1 MSAPGIARFVRQRP
15 FSLAAGLVLVACA
28 SAHEE
33 PPAPPAP
40 PVDPAAFSGPARPPA
55 PAVDI
60 RADLDAGD
68 ILEASTVPPGP
79 ASPTSADS
87 ATGGPGTDAATDA
100 GARKRK
106 H

>member
-1 MSAPGIARFVRQRP
+1 MSALGVVRFVHRHP
-15 FSLAAGLVLVACA
+15 FSFAAALVLVACA
-28 SAHEE
+28 STHEE

-60 RADLDAGD
+60 RGDLDAGD
-68 ILEASTVPPGP
+68 ILDASAVPPSP
-79 ASPTSADS
+79 ASATSADS
-87 ATGGPGTDAATDA
+87 ATDAGTDAATDA
-100 GARKRK
+100 GGRKRK

>member
-1 MSAPGIARFVRQRP
+1 MSALGVLRSVHKRP
-15 FSLAAGLVLVACA
+15 FSLAAALVLVACA

-68 ILEASTVPPGP
+68 ILDASGLPPGP
-79 ASPTSADS
+79 TGTNLAES
-87 ATGGPGTDAATDA
+87 ATDAGPDAATDA

>member
-1 MSAPGIARFVRQRP
+1 MSALDVVRFAHRYP
-15 FSLAAGLVLVACA
+15 FSLASALVLVACA
-28 SAHEE
+28 STHEE

-68 ILEASTVPPGP
+68 ILDASAVPPSLP
-79 ASPTSADS
+79 SATSADS
-87 ATGGPGTDAATDA
+87 ATDAGTDAATDA